1 VYAID
6 RIRSH
11 YPEVPETE
19 IIGRLRQSTFV
30 NLRQRYFYFEVPKAA
45 SSTLKWFLHDLEA
58 MPPLKLLLEGFQ
70 ETSRE
75 MAIHNRDNIA
85 LPSLIDLDDAT
96 QRRVLEDP
104 DFLRLTIVRHP
115 YRRIV
120 SAWRSKIFLR
130 EPGFE
135 PVYAALGRG
144 PGAARDGEP
153 ISFAEFV
160 DYIEKSGDPGTA
172 DPHWRLQTAHMFH
185 RAIDYSVIGRVEDLP
200 AVADAFRRHL
210 GRETLP
216 AFRRSNVLGRFV
228 EAEDRPE
235 FHDIVQSLY
244 REDYQRLGYA
254 PEAAAQPEAS
264 PEHIT
269 PSAATMKWAAEI
281 RERNVLLS
289 MLYAERDQSFVT
301 GRQLKQSA
309 AEAASEAASLRDEL
323 NQAWRERETVE
334 ASLRAELAGVR
345 EELTGVWK
353 AYAATLDLLDAVY
366 RSKSWRFTRPLR
378 SFLEIKQTL
387 RQIVAQLLSQPEHPG
402 EEPRM
407 LPTPAPRTFEW
418 FHHL

>member
-6 RIRSH
+6 KIGRY
-11 YPEVPETE
+11 YPEVPEAE
-19 IIGRLRQSTFV
+19 IVKRLRQSTFV
-30 NLRQRYFYFEVPKAA
+30 NLRHRYFYFEVPKAA

-70 ETSRE
+70 ETSRA

-115 YRRIV
+115 YHRIV

-160 DYIEKSGDPGTA
+160 EYIRQSGDPAAA

-200 AVADAFRRHL
+200 AVADAFRSHL
-210 GRETLP
+210 ERDSLP

-228 EAEDRPE
+228 EAEDLPE
-235 FHDIVQSLY
+235 FHDIVQRLY

-254 PEAAAQPEAS
+254 PEAAARPEA
-264 PEHIT
+264 PMEAIP
-269 PSAATMKWAAEI
+269 PSVATLKWAGEI
-281 RERNVLLS
+281 RERNVLLA
-289 MLYAERDQSFVT
+289 MLYAEREKSFQT
-301 GRQLKQSA
+301 TRQL
-309 AEAASEAASLRDEL
+309 AST
-323 NQAWRERETVE
+323 Q
-334 ASLRAELAGVR
+334 
-345 EELTGVWK
+345 
-353 AYAATLDLLDAVY
+353 DLLDAVY
-366 RSKSWRFTRPLR
+366 RSTSWRLTRPLR
-378 SFLEIKQTL
+378 SLREIKQTL
-387 RQIVAQLLSQPEHPG
+387 DRIVAYLFAPPAQ
-402 EEPRM
+402 EPRL
-407 LPTPAPRTFEW
+407 LPVPAPRTFEW